1 MSSMMSY
8 TAPLDSICSS
18 PCHHWSTPPEACW
31 RDLGVSLNGWSMC
44 ALCVLNPSLPGSVVN
59 TKDNLEWSGLR
70 EQLQIHAIL
79 KTMAWANA
87 MKADRVL
94 SSRGE
99 HVQRPSGA
107 RDKGLDKAPSNSVPS
122 EPPTLPSIL
131 QTKGTITTALLN
143 IARSQRFAKQPAVE
157 EDCCSRIS
165 PRGCVAQNGGFCY
178 EVKLP
183 LQAKLI

>member
-44 ALCVLNPSLPGSVVN
+44 AL
-59 TKDNLEWSGLR
+59 
-70 EQLQIHAIL
+70 
-79 KTMAWANA
+79 
-87 MKADRVL
+87 
-94 SSRGE
+94 
-99 HVQRPSGA
+99 
-107 RDKGLDKAPSNSVPS
+107 DKGLDKAPSNSMPS
-122 EPPTLPSIL
+122 EPPTLPFIL

-165 PRGCVAQNGGFCY
+165 PRGCVARNGGFCY